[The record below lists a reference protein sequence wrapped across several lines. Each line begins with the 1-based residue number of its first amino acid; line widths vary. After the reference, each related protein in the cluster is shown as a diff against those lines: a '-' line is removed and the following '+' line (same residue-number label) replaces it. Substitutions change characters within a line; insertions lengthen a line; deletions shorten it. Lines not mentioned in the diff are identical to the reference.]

1 MIYSIKGIVQTKTP
15 QFAVVEVGGLGI
27 KVFASS
33 RCLRDL
39 PTGEVVNLYS
49 HLVVKEDALDLYGFT
64 SLEEMDLFELLIGIS
79 GVGPRSA
86 LAVLDV
92 AELKD
97 LCAAIQE
104 GRADLLTQASG
115 IGRKTAE
122 RIILELKGK
131 VVALEGDKVVK
142 RMDSDADLIETL
154 TSLGYRREQAKA
166 AVSHVDQSVVGL
178 EARLKAALK
187 VLGRG

>member
-1 MIYSIKGIVQTKTP
+1 MIYSLRGTVVAKDL
-15 QFAVVEVGGLGI
+15 QFAVIEVGGMGL
-27 KVFASS
+27 KVFAAA
-33 RCLRDL
+33 RALREL
-39 PTGEVVNLYS
+39 PVGETVSIFS
-49 HLVVKEDALDLYGFT
+49 HLHVKEDALDLYGFA
-64 SLEEMDLFELLIGIS
+64 SLEELTFFELLIGIS
-79 GVGPRSA
+79 GVGPKSA

-92 AELKD
+92 AELPE

-131 VVALEGDKVVK
+131 VAAPGSSTVVE
-142 RMDSDADLIETL
+142 RMDGDSDLVETL

-166 AVSHVDQSVVGL
+166 AVSKLDREVTGL
-178 EARLKAALK
+178 ETRLKAALK
-187 VLGRG
+187 VLGRS